1 MKNKYLK
8 VLKSKLKTLSVNS
21 VDALY
26 PEDFFELIGCE
37 GLLAREFVEL
47 LHKERL
53 LKYKY
58 SIRCSCG
65 EELLLSEA
73 RILNINERILCNIC
87 GNDFDREEILNK
99 AQIVYSIDRKGV
111 LGFEIDDDGS
121 SEWKQ
126 NGYKSIIPF
135 DIIKVSEDCCK
146 MNKKIFIGSSK
157 EAINDMTIVAATL
170 DELNAESIMW
180 NSNKTPIFSPSDY
193 TLDSLIKIAEQV
205 DGAIFMFNADDKI
218 WYTDHIRKTSGI
230 NDNVLLEYGLF
241 CGKKGRKKVA
251 FVCKDNPKLATDLL
265 GITYIRWE
273 GSEAKLKIQL
283 ENWLEYV

>member
-37 GLLAREFVEL
+37 GRSAREFVEL

-87 GNDFDREEILNK
+87 GNDMDTELDNYEKSQKYYLEAVQFAERVHDFNL
-99 AQIVYSIDRKGV
+99 YSNSQ
-111 LGFEIDDDGS
+111 LGIMLLSIKHEKEIDNDILRTII
-121 SEWKQ
+121 SETYSLGLNINYNYAIYVQ
-126 NGYKSIIPF
+126 HLIRN
-135 DIIKVSEDCCK
+135 EDFSKELVTYWRK
-146 MNKKIFIGSSK
+146 MHFSDLLSMSSK
-157 EAINDMTIVAATL
+157 S
-170 DELNAESIMW
+170 ESEKY
-180 NSNKTPIFSPSDY
+180 N
-193 TLDSLIKIAEQV
+193 IKLTV
-205 DGAIFMFNADDKI
+205 M
-218 WYTDHIRKTSGI
+218 
-230 NDNVLLEYGLF
+230 
-241 CGKKGRKKVA
+241 
-251 FVCKDNPKLATDLL
+251 
-265 GITYIRWE
+265 
-273 GSEAKLKIQL
+273 
-283 ENWLEYV
+283 